1 MLVGFF
7 QATEIYLPFLVSLKE
22 LLNVWIFLPQKH
34 FGYKKLEAEMDMK
47 IIFPG
52 VGKKRMEC
60 HRPTQQF
67 FQELGFV
74 PLEPARGLGTIQW
87 DGLRGNCWHPFLKN
101 NSVLPSWAF
110 GFFPGSSSNSSIS
123 TQCTAMILSKQKVLG
138 LSEDKTPPNNPP
150 QSRNHSW
157 NSRHQGKSLRNQEWV
172 AGWLTLSRSVV
183 YPSLCCQGWEL
194 IKHLPPSWAP
204 FWVGFIF
211 LVWDYKTL
219 FY

>member
-7 QATEIYLPFLVSLKE
+7 QATEIYLPFPISLKE

-34 FGYKKLEAEMDMK
+34 FGYKKLEAEMDIK

-60 HRPTQQF
+60 HKPIQQF

-110 GFFPGSSSNSSIS
+110 GFFPSSSSNSSIS
-123 TQCTAMILSKQKVLG
+123 TQCPAMILSKQKVLG
-138 LSEDKTPPNNPP
+138 LSEGKTPPNNPP

-157 NSRHQGKSLRNQEWV
+157 NSRHNESHWETKS
-172 AGWLTLSRSVV
+172 GWLDGSHCPGLWCTQASAAKAGS
-183 YPSLCCQGWEL
+183 
-194 IKHLPPSWAP
+194 
-204 FWVGFIF
+204 
-211 LVWDYKTL
+211 
-219 FY
+219 